1 MKELYVVNCCR
12 TAIGSFG
19 GSLKDTPAAD
29 LGALVI
35 KEALNRAGV
44 KPEQVDEVM
53 FGCILTAA
61 LGQNVARQAS
71 LKAGIPTSV
80 PAYTVGMV
88 CGSGMKSVI
97 EGARSILAGDADI
110 VVAGGTENMS
120 AAPYALPAAR
130 WGARMFD
137 NKMVDTMV
145 KDGLWDAYNNYHMGT
160 TAENI
165 ADVSGITRQE
175 MDEFAAASQNKAE
188 AAQKAG
194 RFDDEIVPVMV
205 KQKKQMVEFKVD
217 EFPRA
222 GVTAEGISKL
232 KGAFPVGP
240 EGVEDQIVHTFQPTE
255 VHEAD
260 TRKHEQ
266 RVTAA
271 NASGINDGAAAIV
284 LASGEAVEKYG
295 LKPMAKLVSWGQGGV
310 DPKIMGVG
318 PVLATRQAMD
328 KAGLT
333 VDDMDLIEANEAF
346 ASQSIAVARELHFD
360 MSKVNVNGG
369 AIALG
374 HPVGASGARIFVT
387 LLHEMA
393 KRPEAKKGLA
403 TLCIGGGMGVAAI
416 FEKC

>member
-1 MKELYVVNCCR
+1 MKDLYVVNCCR

-19 GSLKDTPAAD
+19 GSLKNTPAAEM
-29 LGALVI
+29 GAVVV
-35 KEALNRAGV
+35 KEALKRANIA
-44 KPEQVDEVM
+44 PENVDEVM

-61 LGQNVARQAS
+61 QGQNVARQVAI
-71 LKAGIPTSV
+71 KAGIPYSV

-97 EGARSILAGDADI
+97 EGARSILAGDSD
-110 VVAGGTENMS
+110 VVVCGGTENMS
-120 AAPYALPAAR
+120 AAPFASLDAR
-130 WGARMFD
+130 WGARMGD
-137 NKMVDTMV
+137 KKLVDTMI

-165 ADVSGITRQE
+165 NDIWGITREEQ
-175 MDEFAAASQNKAE
+175 DAFAAASQQKTE

-205 KQKKQMVEFKVD
+205 KVKKEMVPFAKD
-217 EFPRA
+217 EYPKA
-222 GVTAEGISKL
+222 GVTKEGIAKL
-232 KGAFPVGP
+232 RGAFPVSP
-240 EGVEDQIVHTFQPTE
+240 ESPNPQVVNTFEPTGIQEAADKGQP
-255 VHEAD
+255 
-260 TRKHEQ
+260 

-295 LKPMAKLVSWGQGGV
+295 LKPMAKLIGWGQGGV

-318 PVLATRQAMD
+318 PVPASRQAMA
-328 KAGLT
+328 KAGVT
-333 VDDMDLIEANEAF
+333 IDDIDLVEANEAF
-346 ASQSIAVARELHFD
+346 AAQSIAVARELHFD

-374 HPVGASGARIFVT
+374 HPVGASGARIIVT
-387 LLHEMA
+387 LLHEMQ
-393 KRPEAKKGLA
+393 KRPEAERGLA
-403 TLCIGGGMGVAAI
+403 TLCIGGGMGVATI
-416 FEKC
+416 YEKC